1 MSHHFTAIHSSPVE
15 VLSGPFGSR
24 APRYGLT
31 TKQVFADER
40 LDIAR
45 TILQEFKDAG
55 TTVGVTPTFG
65 ANARGP
71 EEKPFDKS
79 HHEWNRQAAS
89 ITQQVFEGRKIL
101 GSIAPLLD
109 TSGADDHLWPER
121 GGKWAQNR
129 HAPQIDALRSSGVSG
144 FLAEAVRYLDE
155 GKTLARLLEDSGAK
169 EFICS
174 FEARDPEGKF
184 PHQRDLTFEQIRNE
198 IVLATRGKIN
208 IGIGINCAS
217 AEDCTRVLENEP
229 KGVIDAVY
237 PNKAKVG
244 NGHETARFI
253 ALSQKSGRTA
263 AEDDEYGK
271 LGALLQ
277 TGEQELRTLVERCFE
292 QRARLIGIC
301 CGGTPDDVRFLRGL
315 TNEYNAKNSKRRVPV
330 AARSILDV
338 VG

>member
-1 MSHHFTAIHSSPVE
+1 MSHHFTAINSSPAD
-15 VLSGPFGSR
+15 VLSGPFGSQ

-31 TKQVFADER
+31 TRQIFADER

-45 TILQEFKDAG
+45 AILQEFRDAG

-71 EEKPFDKS
+71 DEKPFDRS
-79 HHEWNRQAAS
+79 LQEWNSQAAN
-89 ITQQVFEGRKIL
+89 ITQQVFQGRRIL

-109 TSGADDHLWPER
+109 TSGSDDHLWPER
-121 GGKWAQNR
+121 GAKWARKR
-129 HAPQIDALRSSGVSG
+129 HAPQIDALRSAGVSG
-144 FLAEAVRYLDE
+144 FLAEAVRYADE
-155 GKTLARLLEDSGAK
+155 GKALARLLEDSGAE

-174 FEARDPEGKF
+174 FEARDLEGKF

-198 IVLATRGKIN
+198 LVLSTRGKIN

-244 NGHETARFI
+244 NGHETANFI
-253 ALSQKSGRTA
+253 TLSQKTKRTLK
-263 AEDDEYGK
+263 EDDEYDRLGK
-271 LGALLQ
+271 ILQ
-277 TGEQELRTLVERCFE
+277 TGEEELRTLVQRCFE
-292 QRARLIGIC
+292 QRAKLIGIC
-301 CGGTPDDVRFLRGL
+301 CGGTPEDVRFLRGL
-315 TNEYNAKNSKRRVPV
+315 TDAHNSQNTKRRAPV
-330 AARSILDV
+330 ATASSR
-338 VG
+338 